1 MDVPTSYEVRK
12 YFVLKWMRLV
22 SSGIGPYP
30 CLILMLSIGP
40 EYSSSRQVPKPAPNV
55 STAHPLAPFST

>member
-1 MDVPTSYEVRK
+1 MDAPTPCEVPK

-22 SSGIGPYP
+22 GSGIGPYP
-30 CLILMLSIGP
+30 CYILMLSIGP

-55 STAHPLAPFST
+55 STAHPHSAV